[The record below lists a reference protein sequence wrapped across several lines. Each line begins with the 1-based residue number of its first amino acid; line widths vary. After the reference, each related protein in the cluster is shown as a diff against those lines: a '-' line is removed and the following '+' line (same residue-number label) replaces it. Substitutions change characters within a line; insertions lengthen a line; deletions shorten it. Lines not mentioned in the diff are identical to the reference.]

1 MFDSSG
7 LVELTRSGNKLSF
20 LLKILSSHL
29 NLNPLHTF
37 FRLVHG
43 SVVAGY

>member
-7 LVELTRSGNKLSF
+7 LVELMRSGKKFSF

-37 FRLVHG
+37 FRLVNR
-43 SVVAGY
+43 SVVAVY